1 MNATSGPLR
10 PIDRDPNP
18 GVWMAVLY
26 LIYDLIWL
34 VSILASAPWWL
45 TRSLLDRGFR
55 RMAAERLTL
64 PLPQLP
70 ARTGRPRVLVH
81 GVSVGEVKAAQSI
94 VSGLA
99 EDHEVVICASTNT
112 GMEVARQTY
121 PGLRVVRFPFDLS
134 TLPARFLRAVDPDL
148 VVLMELE
155 VWPNFLRRA
164 NRLGVPVAIVNGRIT
179 AESFANY
186 KRLFSLT
193 LPQFNRVSL
202 MAAQS
207 EAYAARFRELADSG
221 ERVVVA
227 GNVKADGLRTGPREP
242 DPDLARLA
250 AGAPGQPVLV
260 AGSTHDPEE
269 RLVRDAFEAAVP
281 GARVILV
288 PRHPERAATVVAG
301 LAEDGPAPQRLTELR
316 GGEAPD
322 PARPLV
328 VDTIGEL
335 EGIYG
340 LADLVFVG
348 GSLVPHGGH
357 NMLEPAAQGR
367 PVLYG
372 PHLANFVQE
381 AALLE
386 ESGGARRVADAEEL
400 AAVVGELIEDAS
412 RRERMAAA
420 GMRAVEDQK
429 GATERTLALLHAWCL
444 PATPGPGAGDAV
456 AQGAVAQDATGP

>member
-1 MNATSGPLR
+1 MVESEFAGVMSSASEVPD

-18 GVWMAVLY
+18 GAWMALLY
-26 LIYDLIWL
+26 LLYDLIWL
-34 VSILASAPWWL
+34 VSMVVSSPWWG

-55 RMAAERLTL
+55 SMVAERLTL
-64 PLPQLP
+64 PRPQLAP
-70 ARTGRPRVLVH
+70 RAGRPRVLVH
-81 GVSVGEVKAAQSI
+81 GVSVGEVKAAQAI

-99 EDHEVVICASTNT
+99 HDHEVVICASTNT
-112 GMEVARQTY
+112 GMAVARQTY
-121 PGLRVVRFPFDLS
+121 PGLSVVRFPFDLS
-134 TLPARFLRAVDPDL
+134 ALPARFLRAVDPDL

-164 NRLGVPVAIVNGRIT
+164 NRIGVPVAIVNGRIT
-179 AESFANY
+179 SESFANY

-207 EAYAARFRELADSG
+207 EAYASRFRELAGSG

-227 GNVKADGLRTGPREP
+227 GNVKADGLHTGPRDP

-250 AGAPGQPVLV
+250 AGTPGQPVLV

-269 RLVRDAFEAAVP
+269 RLVRDAFRAASQD
-281 GARVILV
+281 ARLILV
-288 PRHPERAATVVAG
+288 PRHPERAAAVVAS
-301 LAEDGPAPQRLTELR
+301 LAEDGAAPQRLTELR
-316 GGEAPD
+316 GGEDPD
-322 PARPLV
+322 PSRPLV

-386 ESGGARRVADAEEL
+386 EAGGSRRVADAEEL
-400 AAVVGELIEDAS
+400 EAAVRELISDPE
-412 RRERMAAA
+412 RRGRMAGA

-429 GATERTLALLHAWCL
+429 GATARTLALLHAWCL
-444 PATPGPGAGDAV
+444 PRAQATVP
-456 AQGAVAQDATGP
+456 QGATTS